1 MFRLSLNSRGLLF
14 SNHQLSKLSIKFYTP
29 SFPLINNHILGRNY
43 TKMVSQATIEHVKK
57 LINEKDIFV
66 ASKTYCPYC
75 RATLKTL
82 FQDLKVPESKAIVL
96 QLDEMDDGAEIQEA
110 LREITGQT
118 TVPNTFIKGQ
128 HIGGNDNLQ
137 SLRKSGKLDALLK
150 PILA

>member
-1 MFRLSLNSRGLLF
+1 
-14 SNHQLSKLSIKFYTP
+14 
-29 SFPLINNHILGRNY
+29 
-43 TKMVSQATIEHVKK
+43 MVSQATIEHVKQ
-57 LINEKDIFV
+57 LINEKDIFI

-75 RATLKTL
+75 HATLKTL
-82 FQDLKVPESKAIVL
+82 FQDLKVPESKALVL

-128 HIGGNDNLQ
+128 HIGGNDSLQ
-137 SLRKSGKLDALLK
+137 SLRNSGKLDDLLK